1 MLWVWKNFLV
11 LMFQWLNWPITWLQC
26 YYFKFLGLKLQ
37 PSSQK
42 LRSSCSE
49 LEFIQSQHQSSS
61 GVYGTLLCA
70 YFFVTF
76 AEFFITDFT
85 VAYSNGPFVCLT
97 KVAENWV
104 LIRYFV
110 PLCSTL
116 SSYVSFLRSIN
127 DFFVNKVFQYI
138 KRCEFMW

>member
-1 MLWVWKNFLV
+1 MGLEELSGVDVSMAKLANYMTAV
-11 LMFQWLNWPITWLQC
+11 LLFQV
-26 YYFKFLGLKLQ
+26 LGLKLQ

-49 LEFIQSQHQSSS
+49 LEFIQSQHQNSS
-61 GVYGTLLCA
+61 GVYGTPLCA
-70 YFFVTF
+70 YFFVMF

-97 KVAENWV
+97 QVAENWV

-110 PLCSTL
+110 PRCSTI
-116 SSYVSFLRSIN
+116 SIYVILLRFIN
-127 DFFVNKVFQYI
+127 DFFVNNIFQYI
-138 KRCEFMW
+138 KCCEFM